1 MTAKLRVPRQASPE
15 RTIADHDYLMM
26 RGLARNVRAALV
38 LAGGDVL
45 DLGCGRKPYRP
56 WLAPHVSYI
65 GVDVDPRGSDPD
77 VVGLGTAIPFRDACF
92 DTVLCLEV
100 IEHVPDP
107 FGALHEIA
115 RVLRAGGRL
124 ILSTPQSWRLHE
136 APYDYYRYTRYG
148 LERLAVASGLE
159 VEQLHAHGGVWANV
173 GQTAL
178 NAWPHHQL
186 GALLVPGIVLVNA
199 VCGALDAAWHDE
211 RDPLGHLLV
220 ATKSSASRGQPENV
234 SAAGKV
240 TDCNSTI

>member
-1 MTAKLRVPRQASPE
+1 VTAKLRVARQASPR

-26 RGLARNVRAALV
+26 HGLAGNVRDALS
-38 LAGGDVL
+38 LAGGSVL
-45 DLGCGRKPYRP
+45 DVGCGRKPYRP
-56 WLAPHVSYI
+56 WLAQHERYI

-77 VVGLGTAIPFRDACF
+77 VVGLGSAIPFRDACF

-107 FGALHEIA
+107 FATLREIA
-115 RVLRAGGRL
+115 RVLRPGGRL

-136 APYDYYRYTRYG
+136 APYDFYRYTRYG
-148 LERLAVASGLE
+148 LEQLAVTSGLQ
-159 VEQLHAHGGVWANV
+159 VERLRAHGGVWANV

-186 GALLVPGIVLVNA
+186 GALLVPGIVLVNLA
-199 VCGALDAAWHDE
+199 CGALDAAWHDE

-220 ATKSSASRGQPENV
+220 ALKPPGAPRAPG
-234 SAAGKV
+234 
-240 TDCNSTI
+240 